1 MRDFRIVKSLFNE
14 SGPHSPS
21 ADNPEQL
28 RTTSIEWLI
37 AAALFVGTAL
47 VVIWQDAH
55 VAVLWDLSYVLDNS
69 YRIALGQIPYRDF
82 PFAHPP
88 LTFLIQAAIIK
99 LNGRVFWHHVAYCAL
114 AGGAGTVLT
123 WRIMRRVLAGT
134 KHQKSI
140 ALVLSLPLLPLG
152 IYSVFPHP
160 FYDPD
165 CSLAILV
172 SLVLLLH
179 IDRKRSAVVVP
190 IIAGISLAV
199 PLFVKQN
206 TGLAF
211 LAAASVSIL
220 ALIVWHGMR
229 REPVRPFLIT
239 LLSAGTALAIA
250 IVVIHRAAG
259 LSNYWQWTIR
269 FAAERRT
276 PARGEM
282 LGIYADKMILVW
294 LGLIVAG
301 IVLFWLN
308 RNRSRTLLILTATL
322 VSIPFAWPAIY
333 LLRDADSSER
343 AERLINIWPVLL
355 IVCFISALVTIRRRK
370 GISQLLPFVIIAA
383 IHGCFMSQQL
393 WGSTYGIWPLL
404 MILVAMTLADLS
416 AISIRLNAGLV
427 LRSDGR
433 TSPPAKRSND
443 SNWLPLT
450 LTLAIALSLTIAG
463 VYYVR
468 SHERLSYANLD
479 DGELKRSTLPQLK
492 GLSTRGDWIPN
503 FEELVRYSDANLP
516 ADAGILLL
524 PGEDPFYYATG
535 RTPQFPVLLFDHTV
549 NPYSPEQIRQICRE
563 RNITWLIVKQDLQNE
578 EDAVDDEKD
587 RITAALDDDFEQVES
602 LKNYDIYRRID
613 PNAKKDSDDDDDD
626 KP

>member
-1 MRDFRIVKSLFNE
+1 M
-14 SGPHSPS
+14 P
-21 ADNPEQL
+21 
-28 RTTSIEWLI
+28 IEWLM
-37 AAALFVGTAL
+37 ATALFAATAF
-47 VVIWQDAH
+47 VVVWQNRH

-88 LTFLIQAAIIK
+88 LTFLIQATIIK
-99 LNGRVFWHHVAYCAL
+99 LSGRVFWHHVAYCAL
-114 AGGAGTVLT
+114 VGGAGTFLT
-123 WRIMRRVLAGT
+123 WRIVRRILAGT

-140 ALVLSLPLLPLG
+140 ALLLSLPLVPLG

-172 SLVLLLH
+172 TLVLLLH
-179 IDRKRSAVVVP
+179 IDRKPSALVLP
-190 IIAGISLAV
+190 IITGISLAV

-211 LAAASVSIL
+211 LAAASVSIA
-220 ALIVWHGMR
+220 ALMVWQSMR
-229 REPVRPFLIT
+229 HENVRHYLIT
-239 LLSAGTALAIA
+239 LLAAVVMLAIA

-282 LGIYADKMILVW
+282 IGIYADRMILVW
-294 LGLIVAG
+294 LGFIVTG

-308 RNRSRTLLILTATL
+308 RSRNKALLLLAAVL
-322 VSIPFAWPAIY
+322 SSVPFIWPAIY
-333 LLRDADSSER
+333 LLRDSDSSER
-343 AERLINIWPVLL
+343 AERLINIWPLLL

-370 GISQLLPFVIIAA
+370 GISRLLPFIVIAA

-393 WGSTYGIWPLL
+393 WGSTYAIWPLL
-404 MILVAMTLADLS
+404 LILIAMTLADFS
-416 AISIRLNAGLV
+416 ATSIRLDAGLV

-433 TSPPAKRSND
+433 TSPPYKRSMDFNL
-443 SNWLPLT
+443 LPLA
-450 LTLAIALSLTIAG
+450 LTIATAFSLTIAG
-463 VYYVR
+463 AFYVR

-492 GLSTRGDWIPN
+492 GLATRGDWIPN
-503 FEELVRYSDANLP
+503 FEELVRYSDANIP

-524 PGEDPFYYATG
+524 PGEDPFYYAIG
-535 RTPQFPVLLFDHTV
+535 RQPQFPVLLFDHTV
-549 NPYSPEQIRQICRE
+549 NPYSPEQIRQICRD
-563 RNITWLIVKQDLQNE
+563 RNITWLIVKQDLQNQD
-578 EDAVDDEKD
+578 DAVDEEKD
-587 RITAALDDDFEQVES
+587 KITTALEDDFEQVES
-602 LKNYDIYRRID
+602 LTNYEIYRRID

>member
-1 MRDFRIVKSLFNE
+1 M
-14 SGPHSPS
+14 
-21 ADNPEQL
+21 A
-28 RTTSIEWLI
+28 
-37 AAALFVGTAL
+37 AAALLVGTAL
-47 VVIWQDAH
+47 VVVWQNAH
-55 VAVLWDLSYVLDNS
+55 VAVLWDLSYTLDNS

-88 LTFLIQAAIIK
+88 LTFLVQAAIIK
-99 LNGRVFWHHVAYCAL
+99 LSGRVFWHHVAYCASV
-114 AGGAGTVLT
+114 GGTGTFLT
-123 WRIMRRVLAGT
+123 WRILRRILAGT
-134 KHQKSI
+134 KNRKSI
-140 ALVLSLPLLPLG
+140 ALLLSLPLVPLG

-165 CSLAILV
+165 CSLAILF

-179 IDRKRSAVVVP
+179 IDRKPSGMVLP
-190 IIAGISLAV
+190 IIAGVSFVL

-211 LAAASVSIL
+211 LSAASLSIIV
-220 ALIVWHGMR
+220 LIVWQLMR

-250 IVVIHRAAG
+250 IVLIHRIAG
-259 LSNYWQWTIR
+259 LGNYWQWTIR

-294 LGLIVAG
+294 LAFIVAG

-308 RNRSRTLLILTATL
+308 RNRNKLLLILTATL
-322 VSIPFAWPAIY
+322 VSVPFIWPAIY
-333 LLRDADSSER
+333 LLRDSDSSER
-343 AERLINIWPVLL
+343 ADRLINIWPVLL
-355 IVCFISALVTIRRRK
+355 IVCFISALVNIRRRK
-370 GISQLLPFVIIAA
+370 GISQLLPFVVIAA

-393 WGSTYGIWPLL
+393 WGSTYAIWPLL
-404 MILVAMTLADLS
+404 MILVAMTLADL
-416 AISIRLNAGLV
+416 A
-427 LRSDGR
+427 
-433 TSPPAKRSND
+433 TSTREV
-443 SNWLPLT
+443 NWLPLAFT
-450 LTLAIALSLTIAG
+450 TAIAFSLTIAG
-463 VYYVR
+463 AFYVR

-479 DGELKRSTLPQLK
+479 DGELQRATLPQLK

-503 FEELVRYSDANLP
+503 FEELVRYSDTNIP
-516 ADAGILLL
+516 PDAGILLL
-524 PGEDPFYYATG
+524 PGEDAFYYATG
-535 RTPQFPVLLFDHTV
+535 RKPQFPVLLFDHTV

-578 EDAVDDEKD
+578 EDAVDAEKD
-587 RITAALDDDFEQVES
+587 RITTALEDDFEQVES
-602 LKNYDIYRRID
+602 LRNYDIYRRID

-626 KP
+626 DKP

>member
-1 MRDFRIVKSLFNE
+1 M
-14 SGPHSPS
+14 
-21 ADNPEQL
+21 
-28 RTTSIEWLI
+28 
-37 AAALFVGTAL
+37 GTAL

-99 LNGRVFWHHVAYCAL
+99 LSGRVFWHHVAYCAL
-114 AGGAGTVLT
+114 AGGAGTILT

-140 ALVLSLPLLPLG
+140 ALLLSLPLIPLG

-179 IDRKRSAVVVP
+179 IDRKPSALILP
-190 IIAGISLAV
+190 ILAGASCAV

-220 ALIVWHGMR
+220 ALIVRQWMR
-229 REPVRPFLIT
+229 RERVRPFLIT
-239 LLSAGTALAIA
+239 LLSAVIALAIA
-250 IVVIHRAAG
+250 VVAIHRAAG
-259 LSNYWQWTIR
+259 LSNYWQWTVR

-282 LGIYADKMILVW
+282 LGIYADRMILVW
-294 LGLIVAG
+294 LGFIVAG

-308 RNRSRTLLILTATL
+308 RNRSKLLRILTATL
-322 VSIPFAWPAIY
+322 VSIPFIWPAIY

-343 AERLINIWPVLL
+343 AERLINLWPVLL
-355 IVCFISALVTIRRRK
+355 IACFISALVTIRRRT

-393 WGSTYGIWPLL
+393 WGSTYAIWPLL
-404 MILVAMTLADLS
+404 MILIAMTLADLS
-416 AISIRLNAGLV
+416 VTSIRLDAGLV

-433 TSPPAKRSND
+433 TSPPSKRSND
-443 SNWLPLT
+443 FNWLPLA

-463 VYYVR
+463 AFYVR

-479 DGELKRSTLPQLK
+479 DGELKRSTLPRLK

-503 FEELVRYSDANLP
+503 FEELVRYSGTNIP
-516 ADAGILLL
+516 PDAGILLL
-524 PGEDPFYYATG
+524 PGEDAFYYATG
-535 RTPQFPVLLFDHTV
+535 RKPQFPVLLFDHTV

-563 RNITWLIVKQDLQNE
+563 RNITWLIVKQELQNE

-626 KP
+626 DQP